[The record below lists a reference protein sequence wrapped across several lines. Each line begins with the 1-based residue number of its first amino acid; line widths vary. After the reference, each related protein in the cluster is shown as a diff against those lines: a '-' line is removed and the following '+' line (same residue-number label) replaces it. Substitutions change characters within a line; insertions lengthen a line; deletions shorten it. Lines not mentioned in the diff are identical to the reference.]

1 MLWFLLHLMTL
12 QIRVSGF
19 LACTK
24 ILSALT
30 WSQNTGMKA
39 LMRARWSS
47 AFAEKIASRSA
58 GRVGGFLGAV
68 IMDYFGY
75 GIVK

>member
-1 MLWFLLHLMTL
+1 MTL

-24 ILSALT
+24 ILSALI

-39 LMRARWSS
+39 LMRARLSS
-47 AFAEKIASRSA
+47 AFAEKIASISA
-58 GRVGGFLGAV
+58 GRVGGFLEAV
-68 IMDYFGY
+68 IVNYFGY
-75 GIVK
+75 ETV